1 MRKSILLLA
10 AAAALASCTQS
21 EVLEVAENRAI
32 SFDPFVGKATRAV
45 TEIVDPS
52 AEDGTKLTKFYV
64 FGRYGESSGAT
75 YDKVVYTNAEV
86 DVTSSHTNVG
96 PADNIQYWVP
106 GKKYMFAA
114 YSDGNNQI
122 QTTESGATV
131 SFGNDGHIKIE
142 NYQAGTNDLIL
153 AIPDAVTTTGDFSAS
168 NPGAVQLTFKHLLSQ
183 VKFKFDCTAFPTDY
197 KLVISD
203 LKIENVPNKA
213 TYSYVTND
221 YVWTRIATGDGNV
234 GTLSFSDIA
243 EFDKAQAQISDANFV
258 IPQAYTE
265 NVNGN
270 LTATFKVTVKDNH
283 GSNIVSNQSLT
294 TTALLVSSGN
304 VTQWKAGYRYQYNI
318 ELTPKNVGGMFP
330 IQFTVVDV
338 EDWQDDPSNSNGNDL
353 TLANK

>member
-64 FGRYGESSGAT
+64 FGRYGESSSATT
-75 YDKVVYTNAEV
+75 YDEVVYTNAEV
-86 DVTSSHTNVG
+86 DVTSSHTNVSPTG
-96 PADNIQYWVP
+96 NTQYWVP

-114 YSDGNNQI
+114 YSNGNNQI
-122 QTTESGATV
+122 QTTKSDATV
-131 SFGNDGHIKIE
+131 SFGNDGHITIA

-153 AIPDAVTTTGDFSAS
+153 ATADKTTGTSIQSD
-168 NPGAVQLTFKHLLSQ
+168 PGAVQLTFKHLLSQ
-183 VKFKFDCTAFPTDY
+183 VKFKFTCASFPTGYTLD
-197 KLVISD
+197 INE
-203 LKIENVPNKA
+203 LKIDGVPNKA
-213 TYSYVTND
+213 TYSYQND
-221 YVWTRIATGDGNV
+221 SYTWGSVDNSTGN
-234 GTLSFSDIA
+234 TQNLSFSNITGVQLNTP
-243 EFDKAQAQISDANFV
+243 KTSDANFV
-258 IPQAYTE
+258 IPQAYT
-265 NVNGN
+265 NTGSNN

-294 TTALLVSSGN
+294 TTALLVSSEN
-304 VTQWKAGYRYQYNI
+304 VTQWQAGYRYQYNI
-318 ELTPKNVGGMFP
+318 ELTPENVGGMFP

>member
-32 SFDPFVGKATRAV
+32 SFDPFVGKATRAA

-52 AEDGTKLTKFYV
+52 AVSGTKLTKFYV
-64 FGRYGESSGAT
+64 FGQYGESSGTT

-86 DVTSSHTNVG
+86 DVTSSHTNVSPTG
-96 PADNIQYWVP
+96 NTQYWVP

-122 QTTESGATV
+122 QTTGSSATV

-153 AIPDAVTTTGDFSAS
+153 ATADKTIETSIQSD
-168 NPGAVQLTFKHLLSQ
+168 PGAVQLTFKHLLSQ
-183 VKFKFDCTAFPTDY
+183 VKFKFDCTAFPTGY
-197 KLVISD
+197 RLAISD
-203 LKIENVPNKA
+203 LQIGNVPNKA
-213 TYSYVTND
+213 TYSYVPSD
-221 YVWTRIATGDGNV
+221 YEWIGIAIDNV
-234 GTLSFSDIA
+234 GTLSFSNIA
-243 EFDKAQAQISDANFV
+243 EFDKAQAQTSDANFV
-258 IPQAYTE
+258 IPQTYTE
-265 NVNGN
+265 NVNSD

-283 GSNIVSNQSLT
+283 SSNIVSDQPLT

-304 VTQWKAGYRYQYNI
+304 VTQWQAGYRYQYNI
-318 ELTPKNVGGMFP
+318 KLTPENVGGMYP
-330 IQFTVVDV
+330 IQFTVTTV
-338 EDWQDDPSNSNGNDL
+338 EGWQDKPDNGNGTDL
-353 TLANK
+353 SLASN

>member
-1 MRKSILLLA
+1 M
-10 AAAALASCTQS
+10 
-21 EVLEVAENRAI
+21 
-32 SFDPFVGKATRAV
+32 
-45 TEIVDPS
+45 
-52 AEDGTKLTKFYV
+52 
-64 FGRYGESSGAT
+64 FGRYGESSSATT
-75 YDKVVYTNAEV
+75 YDKVVYTNEGV
-86 DVTSSHTNVG
+86 TVTNTSYTDVSPTGNT
-96 PADNIQYWVP
+96 QYWVP
-106 GKKYMFAA
+106 DKKYMFAA

-122 QTTESGATV
+122 QSTEGGATV
-131 SFGNDGHIKIE
+131 SFDSNGHIEIG

-221 YVWTRIATGDGNV
+221 YVWTGIATGDGNV

-283 GSNIVSNQSLT
+283 GSNIVSDQSLT
-294 TTALLVSSGN
+294 TTALLVSSEN
-304 VTQWKAGYRYQYNI
+304 VTQWQAGYRYQYNI
-318 ELTPKNVGGMFP
+318 ELTPENVGGMYP
-330 IQFTVVDV
+330 IKFTVTTV
-338 EDWQDDPSNSNGNDL
+338 EGWQDDPSNSNGNDL

>member
-86 DVTSSHTNVG
+86 DVTSSHINVG

-153 AIPDAVTTTGDFSAS
+153 ATADKTTETSIQSD
-168 NPGAVQLTFKHLLSQ
+168 PGAVQLTFKHLLSQ
-183 VKFKFDCTAFPTDY
+183 VKFKFDCTAFPTGY
-197 KLVISD
+197 QLTISD

-213 TYSYVTND
+213 TYSYVTSD
-221 YVWTRIATGDGNV
+221 YRWTGITTGNV
-234 GTLSFSDIA
+234 GTLSFSNIA
-243 EFDKAQAQISDANFV
+243 EFDKAQAQTSDANFV
-258 IPQAYTE
+258 IPQTYTE
-265 NVNGN
+265 NVNSN

-283 GSNIVSNQSLT
+283 GSNIVSDQPLT

-304 VTQWKAGYRYQYNI
+304 VTQWQTGYRYQYNI
-318 ELTPKNVGGMFP
+318 KLTPENVGGMYP
-330 IQFTVVDV
+330 IKFTVTTV
-338 EDWQDDPSNSNGNDL
+338 EGWQDKPDNGNGTDL
-353 TLANK
+353 SLASN